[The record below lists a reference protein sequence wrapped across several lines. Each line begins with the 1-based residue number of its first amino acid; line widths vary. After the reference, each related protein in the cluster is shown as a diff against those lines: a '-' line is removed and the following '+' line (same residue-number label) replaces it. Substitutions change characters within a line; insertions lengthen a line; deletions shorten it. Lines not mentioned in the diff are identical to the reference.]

1 MASVISG
8 LTMASSGIL
17 KECLSNNL
25 PEHLVGSLP
34 SLSGAEILIENNTAE
49 IEWTHDK
56 AVGPEQVSKC
66 DVP

>member
-1 MASVISG
+1 MFVKQ
-8 LTMASSGIL
+8 LTRTA
-17 KECLSNNL
+17 N
-25 PEHLVGSLP
+25 HLIGSLP

-56 AVGPEQVSKC
+56 AVEPDQVSTS